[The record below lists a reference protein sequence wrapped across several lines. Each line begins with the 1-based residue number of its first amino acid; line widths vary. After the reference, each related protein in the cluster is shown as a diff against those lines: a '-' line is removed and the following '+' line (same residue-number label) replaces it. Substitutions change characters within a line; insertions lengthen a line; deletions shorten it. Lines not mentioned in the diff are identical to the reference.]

1 MSRHRRRHQNRHAR
15 KHSGSYRKIQSR
27 KRSGWGLNL
36 YRNTREG
43 KVAGVCAGLADH
55 WDVAHWVIR
64 LMFIVA
70 CLFTGMLAIWVYLGA
85 WVLIAPRSS
94 RRNEQGDGVDDYD
107 TYTDGDVEMEYDERR
122 HDYRPKKVFR
132 YSDSGSVRLKR
143 ARERLDA
150 ALRRA
155 EDMESYVTSRQYNLN
170 NEFSKL

>member
-1 MSRHRRRHQNRHAR
+1 MGRHHRRRKNR

-27 KRSGWGLNL
+27 KRLGWGLNL

-64 LMFIVA
+64 LMFIGA
-70 CLFTGMLAIWVYLGA
+70 CLFTGMLAIWVYIGA
-85 WVLIAPRSS
+85 WLLIAPRSS
-94 RRNEQGDGVDDYD
+94 RRNDQGDRVDDYD
-107 TYTDGDVEMEYDERR
+107 TYSDEDVEMEYDERR